1 MDMITAYKY
10 SQNTN
15 TKEAKEFL
23 AVNKEIL
30 LGVNEERK
38 NMRLVWQG
46 ELLEAQCSR
55 QRKSTCLAG
64 FWGIEQSIS
73 SAGNNPLLAGSWRD
87 NLGGLSVSHC
97 HGAVPVPHSHEGQLL
112 SCVSTLFIALQNPC
126 LASMGLEIRAGCTK
140 AFRDVET

>member
-1 MDMITAYKY
+1 MITAYKY

-38 NMRLVWQG
+38 NMRLVRQG

-55 QRKSTCLAG
+55 QCKSTCLAG
-64 FWGIEQSIS
+64 F
-73 SAGNNPLLAGSWRD
+73 
-87 NLGGLSVSHC
+87 
-97 HGAVPVPHSHEGQLL
+97 
-112 SCVSTLFIALQNPC
+112 
-126 LASMGLEIRAGCTK
+126 
-140 AFRDVET
+140 

>member
-15 TKEAKEFL
+15 TKEGKEFL

-64 FWGIEQSIS
+64 F
-73 SAGNNPLLAGSWRD
+73 
-87 NLGGLSVSHC
+87 
-97 HGAVPVPHSHEGQLL
+97 
-112 SCVSTLFIALQNPC
+112 
-126 LASMGLEIRAGCTK
+126 
-140 AFRDVET
+140 

>member
-1 MDMITAYKY
+1 MITAYKY

-15 TKEAKEFL
+15 TKEGKEFL

-55 QRKSTCLAG
+55 QRKSTCLAR
-64 FWGIEQSIS
+64 F
-73 SAGNNPLLAGSWRD
+73 
-87 NLGGLSVSHC
+87 
-97 HGAVPVPHSHEGQLL
+97 
-112 SCVSTLFIALQNPC
+112 
-126 LASMGLEIRAGCTK
+126 
-140 AFRDVET
+140 